1 MIFDT
6 ITSDVWVPTTA
17 PGHHYLYNHSASSTY
32 QANGSYFNSPYV
44 AGILSGDVL
53 RIGDLELSGQFFG
66 EATDTSRENPSAKFD
81 GFFGLGFDA
90 TSQALVET
98 PLHHMMR
105 QGALDRKMLS
115 VYIGRNGNPGELM
128 LEGYDSNWFKGEL
141 IYMNTASPV
150 AWDVWLDE
158 IQVGGLSISDG
169 TAVTTSTMAVF
180 VFGPSEKV
188 SRFAEKLGDKEE
200 LPGSGVYS
208 IDCAADPPDV
218 TFVVDGHPF
227 SISKVDYIL
236 PIMDEK
242 CLLAF
247 VGGIPSWILGTAV
260 LRKFYTVFDMDGK
273 APRIG
278 LAMAT

>member
-128 LEGYDSNWFKGEL
+128 LE
-141 IYMNTASPV
+141 V

>member
-1 MIFDT
+1 MTQQLSYKVYMYFTFQIHTLIFT
-6 ITSDVWVPTTA
+6 FNTCITRRKPEVPRWCGPHCIIDV
-17 PGHHYLYNHSASSTY
+17 SS
-32 QANGSYFNSPYV
+32 QR
-44 AGILSGDVL
+44 ILFQLALRGWDFVWDVL

-105 QGALDRKMLS
+105 QGALDRKMFS
-115 VYIGRNGNPGELM
+115 VYIGRNRNPGELM

-141 IYMNTASPV
+141 IYMDTASQLPG
-150 AWDVWLDE
+150 
-158 IQVGGLSISDG
+158 IRRMSISDG

-180 VFGPSEKV
+180 VFGPSERKA
-188 SRFAEKLGDKEE
+188 RRQRGI
-200 LPGSGVYS
+200 PGSGVYS

-227 SISKVDYIL
+227 SISKVDYICQL
-236 PIMDEK
+236 WTRNVCWLLLEEYRRGFWALRSCASSTL
-242 CLLAF
+242 CLTWTAKR
-247 VGGIPSWILGTAV
+247 LG
-260 LRKFYTVFDMDGK
+260 LG
-273 APRIG
+273 
-278 LAMAT
+278 